1 MCLVRGRDVTIR
13 RVVILIAVNCTT
25 QMRRKEFARII
36 SGYWHALRVATFQRC
51 FQTPRLICHIL
62 RWPRHFARQLMSLY
76 CLASLFTILF
86 NFGLSSRL
94 SILDR
99 CALIEINANRDIS
112 AKHDSCPFSHTC
124 VCSEDG
130 FYCQRTFTSGF
141 IASAKFRKSRSMIV
155 LFCRFHD
162 VNVTIFYFSIINRH
176 NK

>member
-13 RVVILIAVNCTT
+13 RVIILIAVNCTT

-112 AKHDSCPFSHTC
+112 AKHDSCRVCLSIQPHLCLLRRRVLLSAHIYEWFYSERQVPEIAINDRSFLSFS
-124 VCSEDG
+124 
-130 FYCQRTFTSGF
+130 R
-141 IASAKFRKSRSMIV
+141 RKCNNI
-155 LFCRFHD
+155 LFFD
-162 VNVTIFYFSIINRH
+162 Y
-176 NK
+176 